1 MLDIANFIRERDR
14 FARHVGI
21 ELLEMGEGTAR
32 ARLALHD
39 SHLNGV
45 GVTHGGAIF
54 TLADLAFAAASNSY
68 GAVAVAI
75 NAHISYLRATSE
87 GTLYAQ
93 AREISRTPRLAS
105 YTVEI
110 TDEQGNIVAL
120 FQGMVY
126 RKKETLEEVDHLQH
140 P

>member
-32 ARLALHD
+32 ARLVLND
-39 SHLNGV
+39 SHLNGI

-54 TLADLAFAAASNSY
+54 ALADLAFAAASNSR
-68 GAVAVAI
+68 GTAAVAI
-75 NAHISYLRATSE
+75 NANISYMRATSE
-87 GTLYAQ
+87 GALYAQ
-93 AREISRTPRLAS
+93 AREISVTPRLAT

-110 TDEQGNIVAL
+110 TDEQGNVVAI

-126 RKKETLEEVDHLQH
+126 RKKETLDEIAQHEHL
-140 P
+140 